1 MEKHHWMEL
10 VPVDRYKVRASGM
23 LHEFDR
29 KILTM
34 LYQPLI
40 GSNGLSLYM
49 TLWSELDQRGMWGEE
64 MTHHTLM
71 IQMHRPLKDIYEE
84 RLKLE
89 GIGLLKV
96 HMNKED
102 DVRSFIYELVPP
114 LSPKVFFDDAVLNI
128 FIYHRLGKTKYNS
141 VKNFF
146 LYPEVDTTMYKEVT
160 RSFNEVFSSMHPSQ
174 LQSSL
179 QSHEAEELFQVN
191 GQELLDRTDKST
203 VNIYNDFFNFDL
215 FYEGLSDAV
224 IPKKAVT
231 EKVKEAIVRL
241 AFLYGIDHLQ
251 MKNVLMSAIT
261 GNEAIDI
268 EQLRKSAREWYQFE
282 NGDAMPAL
290 TERIQPVKHQTMT
303 KKEPVTEEERFVKE
317 LEQTSPRQ
325 LLVELSGGAEPS
337 ASDLKIIEDVMFKQ
351 KLLPGVINV
360 LVHYVMLRTDMKLTK
375 GYVEK
380 IASHWA
386 RKKIRTVREAM
397 AIAKEEHRQYQQWA
411 ETKNNPKA
419 KGRSQKGTRTEMLPE
434 WFGNN
439 KVEEPVSEQ
448 PTNQEDEERRKLQE
462 KLQKFQKNK
471 VSKEG

>member
-10 VPVDRYKVRASGM
+10 VPVDKYQVRTSGL

-49 TLWSELDQRGMWGEE
+49 TLWSELDQNGMWGEE
-64 MTHHTLM
+64 TTHHTLM
-71 IQMHRPLKDIYEE
+71 IHMHRPLKDIYEE
-84 RLKLE
+84 RMKLE

-96 HMNKED
+96 HMNIQD
-102 DVRSFIYELVPP
+102 GVRSFIYELVPP
-114 LSPKVFFDDAVLNI
+114 LSPKAFFDDAVLNI
-128 FIYHRLGKTKYNS
+128 FLYHRLGKTKYNS
-141 VKNFF
+141 TKNFF
-146 LYPEVDTTMYKEVT
+146 LYPEIDTTMYKEIT
-160 RSFNEVFSSMHPSQ
+160 RSFNDVFSSMHPNQ
-174 LQSSL
+174 VESSL
-179 QSHEAEELFQVN
+179 QSNDVHELFLLN
-191 GQELLDRTDKST
+191 GQELMDRTDNNEVKIHNT
-203 VNIYNDFFNFDL
+203 FFNFEL

-224 IPKKAVT
+224 IPKKAIT
-231 EKVKEAIVRL
+231 EKVREAIIKL

-261 GNEAIDI
+261 GNDSIDI

-290 TERIQPVKHQTMT
+290 TERTQPLAYQTMVR
-303 KKEPVTEEERFVKE
+303 KEPTTEAELFVKQ

-337 ASDLKIIEDVMFKQ
+337 GSDLKIIEDVMFKQ
-351 KLLPGVINV
+351 KLLPGVVNV

-386 RKKIRTVREAM
+386 RKQIRTVQDAM

-411 ETKNNPKA
+411 ETKNNPKTRT
-419 KGRSQKGTRTEMLPE
+419 KNQKSARTEMLPE
-434 WFGNN
+434 WFGDN
-439 KVEEPVSEQ
+439 KEETRVDPENE
-448 PTNQEDEERRKLQE
+448 NQNIEDERKKLQE
-462 KLQKFQKNK
+462 KLQKFKK
-471 VSKEG
+471 K

>member
-10 VPVDRYKVRASGM
+10 VPVDRYQVRANGL

-49 TLWSELDQRGMWGEE
+49 TLWGELDQRGMWGEE
-64 MTHHTLM
+64 TTHHTLM
-71 IQMHRPLKDIYEE
+71 VYMHRPLKEIYEE

-96 HMNKED
+96 YRNTQD
-102 DVRSFIYELVPP
+102 GVRNFIYELVPP
-114 LSPKVFFDDAVLNI
+114 LSPKAFLDDAVLNI
-128 FIYHRLGKTKYNS
+128 FLYHRLGKTKYNS

-146 LYPEVDTTMYKEVT
+146 LYPEIDTKMYDEIT
-160 RSFNEVFSSMHPSQ
+160 RSFNDVFSSMHPNQ
-174 LQSSL
+174 LESSL
-179 QSHEAEELFQVN
+179 QADHVQELFISQ
-191 GQELLDRTDKST
+191 GQELLDRTDKGE
-203 VNIYNDFFNFDL
+203 VKIYNTFFNFDL

-224 IPKKAVT
+224 IPKKAIT
-231 EKVKEAIVRL
+231 EKVKEAIIKL

-261 GNEAIDI
+261 GNDVIDI

-290 TERIQPVKHQTMT
+290 TERIQPLVYRTME
-303 KKEPVTEEERFVKE
+303 KKEPTTEEEMFVKQ
-317 LEQTSPRQ
+317 LEYTSPRQ

-337 ASDLKIIEDVMFKQ
+337 GSDLKIIEDVMFKQ
-351 KLLPGVINV
+351 KLLPGVVNV

-386 RKKIRTVREAM
+386 RKKIQTVQDAM

-411 ETKNNPKA
+411 ETKNNPKV
-419 KGRSQKGTRTEMLPE
+419 RTRNQKGTRTEMLPE
-434 WFGNN
+434 WFGDN
-439 KVEEPVSEQ
+439 KEEMHTESDNE
-448 PTNQEDEERRKLQE
+448 NKRIEEERKKLQAE
-462 KLQKFQKNK
+462 LQKFKK
-471 VSKEG
+471 K